1 MTTYGVEQRTKE
13 IGVRMALGANRGSV
27 VALVLRTVFGQFM
40 AGLVIGIPATIGA
53 GYLMASE
60 LVGVKPWNPAL
71 LGASALLL
79 GTAAFVAAW
88 LPARR
93 AAGVDPMHA
102 LRNE

>member
-1 MTTYGVEQRTKE
+1 
-13 IGVRMALGANRGSV
+13 
-27 VALVLRTVFGQFM
+27 M
-40 AGLVIGIPATIGA
+40 AGLVIGIPATISA
-53 GYLMASE
+53 GFLMASE

-102 LRNE
+102 LRNQ

>member
-1 MTTYGVEQRTKE
+1 
-13 IGVRMALGANRGSV
+13 
-27 VALVLRTVFGQFM
+27 
-40 AGLVIGIPATIGA
+40 
-53 GYLMASE
+53 
-60 LVGVKPWNPAL
+60 
-71 LGASALLL
+71 LL